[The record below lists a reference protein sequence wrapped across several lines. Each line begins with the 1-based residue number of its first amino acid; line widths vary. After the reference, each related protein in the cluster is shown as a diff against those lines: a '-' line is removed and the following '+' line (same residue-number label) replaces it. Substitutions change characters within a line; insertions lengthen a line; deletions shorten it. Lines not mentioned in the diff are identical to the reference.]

1 MCFRIVCYS
10 LLFVAP
16 PLTCCSVSVSP
27 STPLGISVPQTPRRS
42 KAKRKLCLHTT
53 FTWLLWMFLLQLCLY
68 RRDLIKF
75 ACAYVPVCG
84 LPAHSSVL
92 VALSL
97 SPGFASCFLCSFSV
111 PNLPSEVWTTCFVS
125 LPPRSVIITGRSITW
140 AVTSG
145 RISLL
150 IMFRAFGTSPA
161 EASPS
166 TTDFYHPWG
175 ISFFSSK
182 GEF

>member
-27 STPLGISVPQTPRRS
+27 STPLGIAVPQTPRRS

-97 SPGFASCFLCSFSV
+97 SLSRFRVLFPLFIQRAQPSVRGLDYLLCVTAPSFCDHYRSIHYLSCDIRSCFFVNYVS
-111 PNLPSEVWTTCFVS
+111 CFRYIS
-125 LPPRSVIITGRSITW
+125 CRSVALYYGFLS
-140 AVTSG
+140 
-145 RISLL
+145 SLGNQL
-150 IMFRAFGTSPA
+150 LQ
-161 EASPS
+161 
-166 TTDFYHPWG
+166 
-175 ISFFSSK
+175 
-182 GEF
+182 